1 MSLVPG
7 VQLSHTRRLPDVA
20 RSYRQCMDLVARLAS
35 CGLIHCDLN
44 EFNIMVSPDGSALTM
59 IDFPQMV
66 SLSHYNAREL
76 FERDVTC
83 LRVFFHRRFGYTE
96 GAFPT
101 WESVSGRETRLMALD
116 ITVEASGYI
125 TAGEMAELGA
135 SGEEAHRRIGALARS
150 LGVDVVAVGV
160 PAYGGTLVADQEE
173 ALDLVLALPA
183 DSVVLVKAS
192 RSVGLDRL
200 ADQLRS
206 GGVSA
211 R

>member
-1 MSLVPG
+1 
-7 VQLSHTRRLPDVA
+7 
-20 RSYRQCMDLVARLAS
+20 
-35 CGLIHCDLN
+35 
-44 EFNIMVSPDGSALTM
+44 
-59 IDFPQMV
+59 
-66 SLSHYNAREL
+66 
-76 FERDVTC
+76 
-83 LRVFFHRRFGYTE
+83 
-96 GAFPT
+96 
-101 WESVSGRETRLMALD
+101 
-116 ITVEASGYI
+116 
-125 TAGEMAELGA
+125 MAELGA